1 MNLPPVTDW
10 GWLDNKQPL
19 WTVDPIVSKA
29 CKQLTKCG
37 CKAKD
42 GIFKC
47 SGPCGCKRSR
57 PNCTDLCKCKG
68 SCKWWEDNDEESSDD
83 DEDDDG
89 SAEPQAIENEDL
101 EEYSN

>member
-1 MNLPPVTDW
+1 MQ
-10 GWLDNKQPL
+10 K
-19 WTVDPIVSKA
+19 IA
-29 CKQLTKCG
+29 
-37 CKAKD
+37 AK
-42 GIFKC
+42 
-47 SGPCGCKRSR
+47 
-57 PNCTDLCKCKG
+57 LCKCKG